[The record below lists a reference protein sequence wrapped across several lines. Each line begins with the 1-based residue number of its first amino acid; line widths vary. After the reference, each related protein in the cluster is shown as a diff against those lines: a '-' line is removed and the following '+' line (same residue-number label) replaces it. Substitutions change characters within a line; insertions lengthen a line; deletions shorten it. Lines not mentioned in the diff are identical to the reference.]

1 VDYPS
6 QKNEEESIPLTQNF
20 NAEDSDQLDN
30 RGLSSR
36 KGKERAQEAGLS
48 PIFDVGDSDEEGGH
62 NH

>member
-1 VDYPS
+1 
-6 QKNEEESIPLTQNF
+6 LTQNLP
-20 NAEDSDQLDN
+20 AEDSDPFDN

-48 PIFDVGDSDEEGGH
+48 PIFDVGDSDEEGEH